1 MKKFQNLYIAAT
13 SQHVGKTTCT
23 LGLLSAFKNKGINV
37 GYCKPVGQKFLD
49 INNERVD
56 KDALLFSDSLKFDL
70 FPEIHSPVILGSGAT
85 TAFLENPTKFKYGQK
100 IDLASEVLTKNHEL
114 TIYEGTGHPGVGSVV
129 NLSNADVAHRLNAK
143 VLMIVEG
150 GIGNTID
157 MLSMTTAL
165 FREKKVPILGVI
177 INKVLMEKADKV
189 RHYCDKWLV
198 QHDIPLLGLLPYDP
212 SLAYPLLRT
221 IVEKIDGLV
230 MYYPDKLVR
239 KVVGI
244 VGSSIIDDPKLLSNN
259 DLLLIVSMRR
269 VDDAIKAIRKLSKI
283 QKLEHSP
290 LAGIIA
296 TAEGNLSQRSLDY
309 IHQHRIPFIRTRL
322 DTYGTVIKI
331 NRIEVKINTSTPW
344 KVERAIQM
352 INQNVDL
359 STIIESCKL

>member
-1 MKKFQNLYIAAT
+1 
-13 SQHVGKTTCT
+13 
-23 LGLLSAFKNKGINV
+23 
-37 GYCKPVGQKFLD
+37 
-49 INNERVD
+49 
-56 KDALLFSDSLKFDL
+56 
-70 FPEIHSPVILGSGAT
+70 
-85 TAFLENPTKFKYGQK
+85 
-100 IDLASEVLTKNHEL
+100 
-114 TIYEGTGHPGVGSVV
+114 
-129 NLSNADVAHRLNAK
+129 
-143 VLMIVEG
+143 
-150 GIGNTID
+150 
-157 MLSMTTAL
+157 
-165 FREKKVPILGVI
+165 
-177 INKVLMEKADKV
+177 
-189 RHYCDKWLV
+189 
-198 QHDIPLLGLLPYDP
+198 
-212 SLAYPLLRT
+212 
-221 IVEKIDGLV
+221 VEKIDGLV

-244 VGSSIIDDPKLLSNN
+244 IGSSIIDDPKLLSNN

-352 INQNVDL
+352 INQNIDL
-359 STIIESCKL
+359 STIIESCQL